1 MCYYKAMKSGQFD
14 EFCDFLELI
23 TGKIN
28 KFFDNQKEY
37 IRCKE
42 GCSLCCREGE
52 YPCSE
57 LEYEFLRLGVAL
69 LPVET
74 QKQITQKVLKIKE
87 DRKNAIPG
95 IPFEYECP
103 FLFDNKCSIYKYRMI
118 ICRTFGL
125 PYYIDVN
132 GEQKMKTPFC
142 VHHNLN
148 YSEVYDPERNIF
160 SKELFAQKGF
170 KNEPVAFNLSL
181 SFILNRLG
189 KEGMGLDFG
198 EEKSLI
204 DWL

>member
-1 MCYYKAMKSGQFD
+1 MKSGQFN
-14 EFCDFLELI
+14 EFCDFLEVL
-23 TGKIN
+23 TKKIN
-28 KFFDNQKEY
+28 MFFENQKEY
-37 IRCKE
+37 IHCKE
-42 GCSLCCREGE
+42 GCSLCCRQGE

-87 DRKNAIPG
+87 DKKYSSPG

-125 PYYIDVN
+125 PYYINQD
-132 GEQKMKTPFC
+132 GEQRIKTPFC
-142 VHHNLN
+142 VHHGLN
-148 YSEVYDPERNIF
+148 YSEVYDAERNTI
-160 SKELFAQKGF
+160 SQELFEQKGYQ
-170 KNEPVAFNLSL
+170 NEPVAFNLSL
-181 SFILNRLG
+181 SFILNKLG
-189 KEGMGLDFG
+189 KESMGLDFG